1 MDKTEKYELKEM
13 KKKKVNQDKPY
24 KLGLTSKT
32 RNP

>member
-13 KKKKVNQDKPY
+13 KKKINQDKPH